1 MLLTIY
7 ATTLFLSAALMFAV
21 QPMLGKMV
29 LPLLGGSPAV
39 WNTEVAF
46 CQGVLLLGYLY
57 AHLTARWLGV
67 RWQAVAQCFL
77 ILLPLLVLPIGIAG
91 DCNPPTEENPVS
103 WLLLLLVAVLGLP
116 FFVVATT
123 SPMLQKWFASTS
135 HPKARDPYFL
145 YAASNAGSLLG
156 LLGYPV
162 LLEPYFHVKGQSWLW
177 GGGYGLLVLLMLA
190 CAVTV
195 WRSPGADIREKS
207 PLQGM
212 GLAAPPAENREPLTA
227 RRRIRWV
234 LFAFVPSSLMLSVT
248 TYLST
253 NISPV
258 PLFWVIPLSIYLLT
272 LILVFARRT
281 FLPQQVMVRTFPIV
295 MLPLVIVIILQASQ
309 PIWLMFLLHLIA
321 FFVTAMVCHGAVA
334 TDRPAT
340 IHLTEFYLW
349 VSLGGVLGGVFNA
362 LLAPVL
368 FSTLL
373 EYPLVLVL
381 SGLLLVWAK
390 PRESIRYGWVD
401 LALPA
406 GVAVLFAGLILG
418 FEALQLTVGPL
429 SQAVT
434 FGVPAVLC
442 YSLSTRPL
450 RFGLGL
456 GALLLAS
463 GLYSPGEG
471 DLIYRERNF
480 FGVHRVLHDPQ
491 GRYHVLSHSGTLH
504 GKQSLEASRRCEP
517 LAYYHPSGPL
527 GQLFTAFRAEA
538 ATWRVAAVGLG
549 AGSIA
554 SYGQPGQRWTFYEID
569 PTVVRLARDRR
580 YFRFLSDCG
589 PDARVVLGD
598 ARLSLAKESS
608 RQFDLLILDAYSSD
622 SIPVHLITREALK
635 LYLDR
640 ISEDGLLIFHIS
652 NQYLDLRPVLGNLAQ
667 DAGLVCLLQND
678 LILSEEE
685 RSLGKEPSQWVVMA
699 RNPEELR
706 KLADDPRWQRLKGS
720 GAAAWTDAY
729 S

>member
-77 ILLPLLVLPIGIAG
+77 ILLPLLVLPIGIVG
-91 DCNPPTEENPVS
+91 DWTPPTEENPVS

-162 LLEPYFHVKGQSWLW
+162 LLEPYFHLKGQSLLW
-177 GGGYGLLVLLMLA
+177 EGGYGLLVLLMAA
-190 CAVTV
+190 CAVSV

-207 PLQGM
+207 PLQGT
-212 GLAAPPAENREPLTA
+212 GLAPPPAENREPLTA

-295 MLPLVIVIILQASQ
+295 MLPLVIVIILQATQ

-349 VSLGGVLGGVFNA
+349 ISLGGVLGGVFNA

-373 EYPLVLVL
+373 EYPLALVL

-406 GVAVLFAGLILG
+406 GLAVLFAGLILG
-418 FEALQLTVGPL
+418 FEALQLTGGSL

-463 GLYSPGEG
+463 GLYSAGEG

-554 SYGQPGQRWTFYEID
+554 SYSQPGQRWTFYEID

-580 YFRFLSDCG
+580 YFSFLSDCG
-589 PDARVVLGD
+589 PDVRVVLGD
-598 ARLSLAKESS
+598 ARLSLAKDSS
-608 RQFDLLILDAYSSD
+608 RRFDVLILDAYSSD
-622 SIPVHLITREALK
+622 SIPVHMITREALE

-678 LILSEEE
+678 LVLSEEE

-706 KLADDPRWQRLKGS
+706 KLADDPRWQTLKGS
-720 GAAAWTDAY
+720 G
-729 S
+729 